1 MERREYLKALKPG
14 DTVTRFF
21 HGAGYVTQG
30 EEATVVHVRGDL
42 LWIGEELSESEYSRN
57 SSYVYSVSTGNQIE
71 HSFGMYHTIELPG
84 SVAPDSDSD
93 ADDEE

>member
-1 MERREYLKALKPG
+1 MDRKEYLKALKPG

-30 EEATVVHVRGDL
+30 TEEEVVHVRGDL
-42 LWIGEELSESEYSRN
+42 LWIGEVLDESEYSRN
-57 SSYVYSVSTGNQIE
+57 SPYAYSIITGKQIE

-84 SVAPDSDSD
+84 SIAPD
-93 ADDEE
+93 ADEEE